1 MYDLDNANDVPG
13 ETKKYEPEAI
23 IHFDEKDRGI
33 LEIKVNRNETLIRE
47 KLKNINN
54 KVKFNNILILYI
66 DSISRFQ
73 FLKRMPITRKVL
85 EKYYSD
91 DITNLKDEKYINFQF
106 LKYLNFE
113 VKTPINTVPMFL
125 GVPYIFDENKP
136 EYGIHLNKYL
146 DQQGY
151 ITAFG
156 NEQCAK
162 VSFDVNP
169 KDIKHL
175 QFYPYDH
182 EIAEIFCDPH
192 FSNPDRMWN
201 FLKGVNSV
209 TRRCLYGKDTYN
221 ILFDF
226 GKKFL
231 KAYEDYPRK
240 FLRIGLLQAHETSLE
255 VIKYMDK
262 DFSIFLENFINSY
275 YNKDWAIF
283 IVSDHG
289 NGITFY
295 RTEQWR
301 KEMSFGTLFLLL
313 PKTNISN
320 FNINV
325 IRDNEQKVVTPY
337 DIHNTLL
344 DMIGLNR
351 EYFNKKGNS
360 TLDFV
365 DSTFKNCEFFMN
377 ELRETRREYCTC
389 IPYNK

>member
-136 EYGIHLNKYL
+136 EYGIHINKYL

-156 NEQCAK
+156 NDQCAK
-162 VSFDVNP
+162 VSFDINP

-182 EIAEIFCDPH
+182 EIQKFFVTLIFQTQI
-192 FSNPDRMWN
+192 
-201 FLKGVNSV
+201 K
-209 TRRCLYGKDTYN
+209 
-221 ILFDF
+221 F
-226 GKKFL
+226 GI
-231 KAYEDYPRK
+231 
-240 FLRIGLLQAHETSLE
+240 FLR
-255 VIKYMDK
+255 V
-262 DFSIFLENFINSY
+262 SI
-275 YNKDWAIF
+275 
-283 IVSDHG
+283 
-289 NGITFY
+289 
-295 RTEQWR
+295 Q
-301 KEMSFGTLFLLL
+301 
-313 PKTNISN
+313 
-320 FNINV
+320 
-325 IRDNEQKVVTPY
+325 
-337 DIHNTLL
+337 
-344 DMIGLNR
+344 
-351 EYFNKKGNS
+351 
-360 TLDFV
+360 
-365 DSTFKNCEFFMN
+365 
-377 ELRETRREYCTC
+377 
-389 IPYNK
+389 